1 MKNKFSSSAIVT
13 AIAWIISSLFHSL
26 FKGAV
31 FNYGMYVLTN
41 SLWAAL
47 SLFLGFLIYHKVIK
61 KNKMR
66 GGVVALF
73 SLLTG
78 LLCFVLMFFLR
89 GNFTLRSI
97 LKPVLLFA
105 VSLLVFSKNLSEKK
119 DFANKASNSRLKKV
133 FEKYY
138 PSFLTVIIIG
148 YLIYTA
154 FFVCLFGFIN
164 DWDLSVERVIGL
176 TLSGALFTI
185 LYMYIYFLPYLIAN
199 KKEHLQKRAVYI
211 LNIFAGWTII
221 AWIIALI
228 WANTEPKQAV
238 VVERTI
244 SESSADELKKYKDLL
259 DSGIITAEEFE
270 IKKKKLL
277 DL

>member
-13 AIAWIISSLFHSL
+13 AIAWIISSLFRSL

-31 FNYGMYVLTN
+31 FNYGMDVLTD
-41 SLWAAL
+41 SLLVAL
-47 SLFLGFLIYHKVIK
+47 SLFFGFLIYHKVIK

-66 GGVVALF
+66 GGVIALF

-78 LLCFVLMFFLR
+78 LLYFVLMLFLR
-89 GNFTLRSI
+89 GYFTLHSI

-105 VSLLVFSKNLSEKK
+105 VSLAVFSKNLSVKK
-119 DFANKASNSRLKKV
+119 DFGNKASNSRLKK
-133 FEKYY
+133 FFGKYY
-138 PSFLTVIIIG
+138 PSFLTVIIVG

-154 FFVCLFGFIN
+154 LFVCLFGFIN
-164 DWDLSVERVIGL
+164 DWDLGVERVIGL
-176 TLSGALFTI
+176 TLSSALFSI

-199 KKEHLQKRAVYI
+199 KKEHLQKRAIYI

-228 WANTEPKQAV
+228 WANAEPKQAV

-270 IKKKKLL
+270 SKKKKLL